1 MSMQE
6 FFDHLKK
13 GEFKIP
19 MCTLCKSAVW
29 PPSHNCPRCLSKAPM
44 KTVAKTGTLLEFANS
59 LVPGKEGVFGL
70 VKMSC
75 GIKLV
80 GSFDHQNLR
89 EGAQVTM
96 DKCGLA
102 NGTAFYHFVPAKSEP

>member
-1 MSMQE
+1 
-6 FFDHLKK
+6 
-13 GEFKIP
+13 
-19 MCTLCKSAVW
+19 
-29 PPSHNCPRCLSKAPM
+29 M